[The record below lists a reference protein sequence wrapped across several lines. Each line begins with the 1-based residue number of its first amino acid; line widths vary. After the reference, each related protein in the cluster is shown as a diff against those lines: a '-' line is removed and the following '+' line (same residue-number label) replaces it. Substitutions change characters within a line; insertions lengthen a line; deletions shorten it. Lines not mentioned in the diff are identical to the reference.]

1 MKKNL
6 SSLGP
11 ATLTLNGHAPRLM
24 SGDIPRMLLNL
35 YAGDIGRTVLFFRR
49 RKLPPSWQ
57 KKAKN
62 GAWKGAGL
70 HRFAISSDLLML
82 LDGEIVI
89 DNYTYSY
96 TMVIWCIIANNNY
109 MALFCGWDVLGL
121 FFRSQVHDTPMVTI
135 GYPHD
140 ISSTS

>member
-1 MKKNL
+1 MPVTL
-6 SSLGP
+6 EGP
-11 ATLTLNGHAPRLM
+11 
-24 SGDIPRMLLNL
+24 
-35 YAGDIGRTVLFFRR
+35 YCFFVGGSCHQVG
-49 RKLPPSWQ
+49 K

-96 TMVIWCIIANNNY
+96 TMVIWCIIANNK
-109 MALFCGWDVLGL
+109 LHGIVFVVGDVLGL

>member
-1 MKKNL
+1 MPVTL
-6 SSLGP
+6 EGP
-11 ATLTLNGHAPRLM
+11 
-24 SGDIPRMLLNL
+24 
-35 YAGDIGRTVLFFRR
+35 YCFFVGGSCHQVG
-49 RKLPPSWQ
+49 K